1 MGGDDLSR
9 GWSPTQNRLFLFG
22 LVKAPAQLNNRV
34 TGLRMQANELK
45 IVKQNPYRQCYNF
58 CSIRHCFFDLLLCTQ
73 QVLRLV

>member
-45 IVKQNPYRQCYNF
+45 IVKQNPYRQ
-58 CSIRHCFFDLLLCTQ
+58 
-73 QVLRLV
+73 